1 MQAPVMDLMQV
12 QHGAYKYVN
21 KKSVVP
27 YNDITNFLDLCSRAI
42 TSFVNHL
49 YEQED
54 GYNCGEMFIVV
65 DNLID
70 SFHILF
76 NDDDPVIFFQE
87 KERFLHGVY
96 PAFDS
101 FMGHLSRCVEQPRPL
116 KDFYLS
122 LSLKVKEAF
131 DLHIEGEG
139 L

>member
-12 QHGAYKYVN
+12 QHEAYRYVN
-21 KKSVVP
+21 SKNTVP
-27 YNDITNFLDLCSRAI
+27 YNDITNFLDLCSRAV

-54 GYNCGEMFIVV
+54 DYNCMEMFIVM

-76 NDDDPVIFFQE
+76 NDDDPQIFFQE
-87 KERFLHGVY
+87 KDRFLNGVY

-101 FMGHLSRCVEQPRPL
+101 LMGHLSRCVEQPRPL
-116 KDFYLS
+116 KKFYLS
-122 LSLKVKEAF
+122 LSEKVIEVF
-131 DLHIEGEG
+131 NLHIEGEN